1 MWQVLDGVIEKITE
15 VLSGAM
21 TLFAPDKVVLYGEMF
36 ELPEFQ
42 QRFLRQCSQYDP
54 AYNSSMITM
63 SSLRD
68 KLDYI
73 GPMAVVANE
82 LFFSGRAAVSALRSR
97 QETGD

>member
-42 QRFLRQCSQYDP
+42 QRFYAS
-54 AYNSSMITM
+54 AVNMIPHIT
-63 SSLRD
+63 
-68 KLDYI
+68 
-73 GPMAVVANE
+73 AV
-82 LFFSGRAAVSALRSR
+82 
-97 QETGD
+97 

>member
-1 MWQVLDGVIEKITE
+1 
-15 VLSGAM
+15 
-21 TLFAPDKVVLYGEMF
+21 
-36 ELPEFQ
+36 
-42 QRFLRQCSQYDP
+42 
-54 AYNSSMITM
+54 MITM